1 MEICT
6 GVNVTV
12 IIKNKASIITVCWL
26 PVIMAGG
33 DSMSVYDLIIMMCD
47 IVATN
52 NKSIIIAFAAMLLV
66 ITYVL
71 KK

>member
-1 MEICT
+1 
-6 GVNVTV
+6 
-12 IIKNKASIITVCWL
+12 
-26 PVIMAGG
+26 
-33 DSMSVYDLIIMMCD
+33 MSVYDLIIMMCD